1 LKDPREVTYT
11 TAENIDRIFNEN
23 CVEELQK
30 EYKGQGILKQ
40 LLCIERSLKLYI
52 DAMREFNMKLYEDKK
67 SGKRSNDILKID
79 QLEEKMNDRKSERQK
94 EIESYEKA
102 KKDEKEANMLNRI
115 NKKKSRKDQT
125 RTFLPEKKVAPKVDK
140 EDEMRKLYIKYF
152 TDNPTN

>member
-1 LKDPREVTYT
+1 
-11 TAENIDRIFNEN
+11 
-23 CVEELQK
+23 
-30 EYKGQGILKQ
+30 
-40 LLCIERSLKLYI
+40 
-52 DAMREFNMKLYEDKK
+52 MKLYEDKK
-67 SGKRSNDILKID
+67 SGKRSNDILKND